1 VGTVLGRI
9 PYSSLLLLE
18 AGMSTDWSSQL
29 ERLWDAM
36 ATAVLNVYDAYG
48 WVIPAVL
55 LSLLLLVLLVG
66 VIGLLAWALA
76 AVGVDDLP
84 VDADVFSGLAG
95 MFRGVFRWT
104 RESWQGQ
111 SWHDGAAICTLGLCA
126 PETPKL
132 RRL

>member
-1 VGTVLGRI
+1 
-9 PYSSLLLLE
+9 
-18 AGMSTDWSSQL
+18 MSTDWSSQV
-29 ERLWDAM
+29 EGLWDAM

>member
-1 VGTVLGRI
+1 
-9 PYSSLLLLE
+9 
-18 AGMSTDWSSQL
+18 MSTDWSSQL

-66 VIGLLAWALA
+66 VLGALASALA

-84 VDADVFSGLAG
+84 LDADVFGGLAG

-104 RESWQGQ
+104 RENWRAGR
-111 SWHDGAAICTLGLCA
+111 GGICTLGLCA
-126 PETPKL
+126 PEAPKL